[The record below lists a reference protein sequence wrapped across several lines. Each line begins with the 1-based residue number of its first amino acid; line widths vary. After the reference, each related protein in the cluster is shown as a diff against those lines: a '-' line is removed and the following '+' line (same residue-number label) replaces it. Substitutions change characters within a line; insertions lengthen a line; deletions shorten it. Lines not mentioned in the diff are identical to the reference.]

1 VSAHNTLPLREFAAD
16 LGALRDRLADAG
28 DEHGATLLEE
38 PIERLRNLADVLDEV
53 LARLGNPPT
62 DKF

>member
-1 VSAHNTLPLREFAAD
+1 MKTDRLREFAAD
-16 LGALRDRLADAG
+16 LGALQDRLIEVG
-28 DEHGATLLEE
+28 DEHNVELLEE

-62 DKF
+62 DKP